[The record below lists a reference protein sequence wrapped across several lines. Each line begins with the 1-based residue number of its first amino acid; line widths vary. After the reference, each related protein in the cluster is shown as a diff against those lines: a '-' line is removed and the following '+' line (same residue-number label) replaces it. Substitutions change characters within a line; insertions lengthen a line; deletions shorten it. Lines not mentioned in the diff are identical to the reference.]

1 MSVLIVGGDRLGKI
15 PERLSQCGF
24 NCIKHISGR
33 KCQNCRVAQEMD
45 MVLVLTDY
53 IGHNLCE
60 KVKAKAK
67 AREIPVLFSR
77 RSWARIYKKLDFCG
91 FLN

>member
-15 PERLSQCGF
+15 PERLSNCGF
-24 NCIKHISGR
+24 SCIKHISGR
-33 KCQNCRVAQEMD
+33 KCQNCRVDRETD

-53 IGHNLCE
+53 VGHNLCE
-60 KVKAKAK
+60 KVKSKAK

-77 RSWARIYKKLDFCG
+77 RSWSSIYKKLNFCG